1 MRRVRIRRL
10 RFKVQGYGLGF
21 KISGLGFGV
30 DGLGF
35 KFWDFVFI
43 SPKLQSIAVPV
54 MGVSSGGARCPPSTA
69 SEP

>member
-21 KISGLGFGV
+21 KISGLGFRA

-35 KFWDFVFI
+35 RFWDFVFI
-43 SPKLQSIAVPV
+43 SPKLHNIAVPV
-54 MGVSSGGARCPPSTA
+54 IGASSGGARCPPSTA
-69 SEP
+69 PEP